1 MLFFETAKRFTI
13 FLFFLSFLR
22 KHRKT
27 SEKTNYHDKP
37 PLKTREFAAM
47 PTEDRKFAS
56 FEPFC

>member
-37 PLKTREFAAM
+37 TLKTREFAAM
-47 PTEDRKFAS
+47 PPEG
-56 FEPFC
+56 